1 MEILLFLG
9 VPILRH
15 FTVDYETLILQKNA
29 SLVLQHAVTALMFAE
44 WKNKAS
50 KWHTTIYSG
59 SNTFGTMK
67 ICSRQG

>member
-1 MEILLFLG
+1 MEIILFLG

-29 SLVLQHAVTALMFAE
+29 GLVLLLYAVIVLMFAG

-59 SNTFGTMK
+59 T
-67 ICSRQG
+67 